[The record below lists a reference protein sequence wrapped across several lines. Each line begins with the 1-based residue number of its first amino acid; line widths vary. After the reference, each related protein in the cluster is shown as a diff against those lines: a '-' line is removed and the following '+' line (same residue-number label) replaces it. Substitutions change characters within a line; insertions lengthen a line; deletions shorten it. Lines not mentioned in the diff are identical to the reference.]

1 MMLQLEPIA
10 TAPMLDLTHQD
21 VDTIIDE
28 LRAYHAIYSPLFHR
42 REQRAWSEH
51 YLHGLLLNI
60 PRKSIEPMVLTLT
73 GADHNAVRAMQQFV
87 GEGAWDDA
95 AILQRHWQEVNLDLG
110 DADGVLILDGSDF
123 PKQGSQ
129 SVGVKRQ
136 YCGELGKTANCQAG
150 VFLAYASQQG
160 YALLD
165 RRLYLPE
172 EWLTDAA
179 FAARRKAC
187 GVPETT
193 TFTTKPLLG
202 WSMIEAIEQA
212 GTLRCRWVTCDE
224 GFGRATTLL
233 DKIASLGLWYFA
245 EVPHDTYVWQRR
257 PATAVPEWSGHGRK
271 PTRPQLLDPTVRPDT
286 VVEIA
291 GQLPPSAWERQVIK
305 EGSQGPLVAEF
316 AFVRVIAVRD
326 GLPGPEVT
334 LVLRRSLTDGELKT
348 YLCNAPAATAQVRL
362 VRTSAMRWPIETCFE
377 TGKQELGMGD
387 YELRSWRGWHHH
399 MTLVILALSFLVR
412 LQCRLKKTLRR

>member
-10 TAPMLDLTHQD
+10 TAPVLDLTPQD

-28 LRAYHAIYSPLFHR
+28 LRAYHTIYSPLFQR
-42 REQRAWSEH
+42 REQRECSQQ
-51 YLHGLLLNI
+51 YLHGLLLTI

-73 GADHNAVRAMQQFV
+73 GADRNAVRAMQQFL
-87 GEGAWDDA
+87 GEGTWEDT
-95 AILQRHWQEVNLDLG
+95 AILRRHWQEVDADLG
-110 DADGVLILDGSDF
+110 DDDGVLILDGSDF
-123 PKQGSQ
+123 PKQGLQ

-172 EWLTDAA
+172 EWLTDEAYA
-179 FAARRKAC
+179 VRRKAC

-212 GTLRCRWVTCDE
+212 GTLRCRWVACDE
-224 GFGRATTLL
+224 GFGRDTTLL
-233 DKIASLGLWYFA
+233 DKIDSLGLWYFA
-245 EVPHDTYVWQRR
+245 EVPHDTYVWQTR
-257 PATAVPEWSGHGRK
+257 PATAVPEWSGRGRK
-271 PTRPQLLDPTVRPDT
+271 PTRTQVLDPTVRPDT
-286 VVEIA
+286 VADIA
-291 GQLPPSAWERQVIK
+291 GQLPPHAWSRQVIK
-305 EGSQGPLVAEF
+305 HGSQGPLVAEF
-316 AFVRVIAVRD
+316 AFVRVSAVRD
-326 GLPGPEVT
+326 GLPGPDVW

-348 YLCNAPAATAQVRL
+348 YLCNAPAATAHLRL
-362 VRTSAMRWPIETCFE
+362 VRTSGMRWPIETCFE
-377 TGKQELGMGD
+377 ISKQELGMGD

-412 LQCRLKKTLRR
+412 LQCRLKKTLQL